1 MNWAWIVFKKELL
14 DVMRDRRTLLFMLVI
29 PTLSIPVLM
38 WITGGAMTH
47 FLEKL
52 AKEKVDVLVLGAN
65 NAPKLVEQLKKR
77 SDPKHAGSKLAG
89 ILEQYGL
96 GEKELALVK
105 GKGPEAFMRLLKK
118 KGIDPEELT
127 KKVMNA
133 VNIKDFNPTPSN
145 IATQAFPPNFRIVT
159 RIPGHPRITPGD
171 PNYKKI
177 LLEAVRTDELAAAVE
192 IPADYREKIGNEDTA
207 RITIRYLEAS
217 DRSTM
222 ALKGLKRIFRSMD
235 KQIAIARIKA
245 HGLPEGFASPIEIKP
260 EQLPGPGILVKLMS
274 QFLPY
279 MILIFSFLGALYPA
293 IDLGAGEKERGT
305 LETLLVAPV
314 SRSALVLGKFGVVL
328 TAALVSSLLA
338 TISLAVSLQA
348 GFLSDLSV
356 LSGEAFSFSATEAI
370 IALVMIVPIS
380 CIFAALLLA
389 LSIFAKSF
397 KEGQAYA
404 SPLQMVII
412 LPALVSIL
420 PGVKLDWVTASIPIV
435 NVSLALKEIFTGN
448 LDQHWS
454 HMALIFLSTAVVAG
468 LLLWFASW
476 WFKREQVLF
485 RS

>member
-1 MNWAWIVFKKELL
+1 MNSAWIVFKKELL
-14 DVMRDRRTLLFMLVI
+14 DVLRDRRTLLFMLVI

-52 AKEKVDVLVLGAN
+52 AKEKVDVLVLGQD
-65 NAPKLVEQLKKR
+65 NAPKFVQELRER
-77 SDPKHAGSKLAG
+77 SDPAHSGRRLAR
-89 ILEQYGL
+89 ILDQYGL

-105 GKGPEAFMRLLKK
+105 DEGPEAFMRLLKK
-118 KGIDPEELT
+118 KGIDPNELIQ
-127 KKVMNA
+127 KAMSA
-133 VNIKDFNPTPSN
+133 VDSKDFDPSPSN
-145 IATQAFPPNFRIVT
+145 LATQAFPPNFHI
-159 RIPGHPRITPGD
+159 IDKLPDHPDISPED
-171 PNYKKI
+171 PDYKDMLI
-177 LLEAVRTDELAAAVE
+177 EAIRTDEIAAVLE
-192 IPADYREKIGNEDTA
+192 IPEDYKKKMQEEDTA
-207 RITIRYLEAS
+207 LITIRYLEAS

-222 ALKGLKRIFRSMD
+222 ALKGLKKILRTLDKRIAV
-235 KQIAIARIKA
+235 QRIKA
-245 HGLPEGFASPIEIKP
+245 HGLPQGFAAPMEIKP
-260 EQLPGPGILVKLMS
+260 ERLPGPGMLVKLMS

-314 SRSALVLGKFGVVL
+314 SRLSLVMGKFGVVL

-356 LSGEAFSFSATEAI
+356 LAGKAFSFSATEAI
-370 IALVMIVPIS
+370 TALVMILPIS
-380 CIFAALLLA
+380 CIFSALLLA

-420 PGVKLDWVTASIPIV
+420 PGVKLDWLTSSIPIV

-448 LDQHWS
+448 LDQHWA
-454 HMALIFLSTAVVAG
+454 HMGLIFVSTTVVAG
-468 LLLWFASW
+468 GLLWFATW
-476 WFKREQVLF
+476 WFRREQVLF